1 MSKIFLLMSLKEE
14 KEKLAIVNAFMAYTL
29 ENDHFPK
36 SVYKFCKKNEME
48 EKTFYKFFGSLDRV
62 KESIWESFYKNSMSL
77 LKKDENFE
85 MAKPK
90 DKLLSFY
97 FTFFEVLLLNRS
109 YVLFAL
115 AVDEKMMVK
124 MGQLSSIRKMF
135 KGFASELIEDGNVD
149 KPSYLQHPPK
159 IFSEAAWVQFAFLL
173 KFWMEDSS
181 ADFEKTD
188 QAIEKSVQTAFDV
201 FDNTPLS
208 SLVDFGK
215 FLWKEKFSTL

>member
-1 MSKIFLLMSLKEE
+1 MSKINLVMSPKEK

-29 ENDHFPK
+29 ENDHYPK

-48 EKTFYKFFGSLDRV
+48 EKAFYKFFGSLDGV
-62 KESIWESFYKNSMSL
+62 KESIWLSFYQNSMSL
-77 LKKDENFE
+77 LEKDENFE

-115 AVDEKMMVK
+115 TGDEKMMDK
-124 MGQLSSIRKMF
+124 MVQLSSVRKMF
-135 KGFASELIEDGNVD
+135 KGFAYELIEDGNVD

-159 IFSEAAWVQFAFLL
+159 IFSEAAWVQLGFLL
-173 KFWMEDSS
+173 KFWLEDSS

-215 FLWKEKFSTL
+215 FLWKEKFATL

>member
-1 MSKIFLLMSLKEE
+1 
-14 KEKLAIVNAFMAYTL
+14 
-29 ENDHFPK
+29 
-36 SVYKFCKKNEME
+36 ME
-48 EKTFYKFFGSLDRV
+48 EKAFYKFFGSLAGV
-62 KESIWESFYKNSMSL
+62 KESIWESFYQNSMSL
-77 LKKDENFE
+77 LEKDENFE

-115 AVDEKMMVK
+115 TGDEKMMAK

-149 KPSYLQHPPK
+149 KPSYLKHSPK
-159 IFSEAAWVQFAFLL
+159 IFSEAAWLQLGFLL

-208 SLVDFGK
+208 ALVDFGK
-215 FLWKEKFSTL
+215 FLWKEKFATL

>member
-1 MSKIFLLMSLKEE
+1 MSQKEE
-14 KEKLAIVNAFMAYTL
+14 KEKLSVLTAFMNYIL

-36 SVYKFCKKNEME
+36 SVYKFCNELDIDEKN
-48 EKTFYKFFGSLDRV
+48 FYKFFGSLEGV
-62 KESIWESFYKNSMSL
+62 KMMVWETFYDNAMSL
-77 LKKDENFE
+77 LEKDKSFE

-90 DKLLSFY
+90 EKLLSFY
-97 FTFFEVLLLNRS
+97 YTFFEILLLNRS

-115 AVDEKMMVK
+115 SETDKITFRMN
-124 MGQLSSIRKMF
+124 QLSSLKKMF
-135 KGFASELIEDGNVD
+135 KSFTAELIEDGNLE

-159 IFSEAAWVQFAFLL
+159 IFSEAAWVQLGFLI
-173 KFWMEDSS
+173 KFWIEDSS

-208 SLVDFGK
+208 ALVDFGK
-215 FLWKEKFSTL
+215 FLWKEKFAVS

>member
-1 MSKIFLLMSLKEE
+1 MRQIFWIMSLEE
-14 KEKLAIVNAFMAYTL
+14 HKEKLRILTAFMHNTL
-29 ENDHFPK
+29 DQDHFPK
-36 SVYKFCKKNEME
+36 SVYKFCKDSAIE
-48 EKTFYKFFGSLDRV
+48 EKIFYKHFGSLNSV
-62 KESIWESFYKNSMSL
+62 KTMIWESFYDNVMSL
-77 LKKDENFE
+77 LEKDENFE
-85 MAKPK
+85 KATPK

-115 AVDEKMMVK
+115 SGDEKMMTK
-124 MGQLSSIRKMF
+124 LGQLTSLRKSF
-135 KGFASELIEDGNVD
+135 KGFATELIEQGNVD

-159 IFSEAAWVQFAFLL
+159 IFSEAVWVQLSFLV
-173 KFWMEDSS
+173 KFWMEDAS

-208 SLVDFGK
+208 ALVDFGK
-215 FLWKEKFSTL
+215 FLWKEKFASL

>member
-1 MSKIFLLMSLKEE
+1 MSKINLVMSPKEK

-29 ENDHFPK
+29 ENDHYPK

-48 EKTFYKFFGSLDRV
+48 EKAFYKFFGSLDGV
-62 KESIWESFYKNSMSL
+62 KESIWLSFYQNSMSL
-77 LKKDENFE
+77 LEKDENFE

-115 AVDEKMMVK
+115 TGDEKMMDK
-124 MGQLSSIRKMF
+124 MVQLSSVRKMF
-135 KGFASELIEDGNVD
+135 KGFAYELIEDGNVD

-159 IFSEAAWVQFAFLL
+159 IFSEAAWVQLGFLL
-173 KFWMEDSS
+173 KFWLEDSS

-215 FLWKEKFSTL
+215 FLWKEKFATH

>member
-1 MSKIFLLMSLKEE
+1 MNKKILGMNPKEK
-14 KEKLAIVNAFMAYTL
+14 KEKLAIITAFMTYSL
-29 ENDHFPK
+29 ENDHYPK
-36 SVYKFCKKNEME
+36 SVYKFCKENEME
-48 EKTFYKFFGSLDRV
+48 EKTFYKFFGSLDGI
-62 KESIWESFYKNSMSL
+62 KETIWESFYQNAMTL
-77 LKKDENFE
+77 LQKDENFE

-90 DKLLSFY
+90 EKLLSFY

-115 AVDEKMMVK
+115 SGDQKMMTMK
-124 MGQLSSIRKMF
+124 GQLSSIRKNF
-135 KGFASELIEDGNVD
+135 KGYASELIEDGNID

-159 IFSEAAWVQFAFLL
+159 IFSEAAWLQLVFLL

-181 ADFEKTD
+181 PDFEKTD

-208 SLVDFGK
+208 ALVDFGK
-215 FLWKEKFSTL
+215 FLWKEKFATS

>member
-1 MSKIFLLMSLKEE
+1 MSPKEK

-29 ENDHFPK
+29 ENDHYPK

-48 EKTFYKFFGSLDRV
+48 EKAFYKFFGSLDGV
-62 KESIWESFYKNSMSL
+62 KVSIWLSFYQNSMSL
-77 LKKDENFE
+77 LEKDENFE

-115 AVDEKMMVK
+115 TGDEKMMDK
-124 MGQLSSIRKMF
+124 MVQLSSIRKMF

-159 IFSEAAWVQFAFLL
+159 IFSEAAWVQLGFLL
-173 KFWMEDSS
+173 KFWLEDSS

-215 FLWKEKFSTL
+215 FLWKEKFATH

>member
-1 MSKIFLLMSLKEE
+1 MNP
-14 KEKLAIVNAFMAYTL
+14 KEKKDKLSIITDFMSYTL
-29 ENDHFPK
+29 ENDHYPK
-36 SVYKFCKKNEME
+36 SVYKFCKNNKMK
-48 EKTFYKFFGSLDRV
+48 EKTFYKFFGSLDGV
-62 KESIWESFYKNSMSL
+62 KETIWESFYQNTMSL

-85 MAKPK
+85 IGIPK

-115 AVDEKMMVK
+115 SGDEKMIPK
-124 MGQLSSIRKMF
+124 MGQLSSFRSMF
-135 KGFASELIEDGNVD
+135 KGFAFELIEDGNLD
-149 KPSYLQHPPK
+149 KPTYLQHPPK
-159 IFSEAAWVQFAFLL
+159 IFSEAAWLQFGFLL

-208 SLVDFGK
+208 ALVDFGK
-215 FLWKEKFSTL
+215 FLWKEKFTSC

>member
-1 MSKIFLLMSLKEE
+1 MSQKEE
-14 KEKLAIVNAFMAYTL
+14 KEKLSVLTAFMNYTL

-36 SVYKFCKKNEME
+36 SVYKFCNELDIDEKN
-48 EKTFYKFFGSLDRV
+48 FYKFFGSLEGV
-62 KESIWESFYKNSMSL
+62 KMMVWETFYDNAMSL
-77 LKKDENFE
+77 LEKDKSFE

-90 DKLLSFY
+90 EKLLSFY
-97 FTFFEVLLLNRS
+97 YTFFEILLLNRS

-115 AVDEKMMVK
+115 SETDKITFRMN
-124 MGQLSSIRKMF
+124 QLSSLKKMF
-135 KGFASELIEDGNVD
+135 KSFTAELIEDGNLE

-159 IFSEAAWVQFAFLL
+159 IFSEAAWVQLGFLI
-173 KFWMEDSS
+173 KFWIEDSS

-208 SLVDFGK
+208 ALVDFGK
-215 FLWKEKFSTL
+215 FLWKEKFAVS